1 MNENSEVLGRL
12 VVGHK
17 RDGRCQYDPAAKQA
31 LIRQCKQPGVSVSRI
46 AMQHG
51 VNANLL
57 RSWIA
62 KSLLVPDGKDVQ
74 QTNQTKKPDALPAF
88 VAVQIEPSATP
99 ALTCRVRAERQS
111 GGVPAPRRHRLP
123 QEHQRLG
130 QPGRAWS
137 GDERLSPT
145 RCLSLATAAKTVS
158 RYWVGTAT
166 DSGCCKSASKA
177 HALYGL

>member
-17 RDGRCQYDPAAKQA
+17 RDGRCQYDPAAKQE

-62 KSLLVPDGKDVQ
+62 KSLLMPDGKDVQ
-74 QTNQTKKPDALPAF
+74 QTNQTKKPDALPAV

-99 ALTCRVRAERQS
+99 ALTGQTERAER
-111 GGVPAPRRHRLP
+111 VPRSVQTAPSLRLHLRLP
-123 QEHQRLG
+123 NGVALDIDSART
-130 QPGRAWS
+130 
-137 GDERLSPT
+137 DELLPIMQ
-145 RCLSLATAAKTVS
+145 CLSTLPCS
-158 RYWVGTAT
+158 N
-166 DSGCCKSASKA
+166 
-177 HALYGL
+177 

>member
-17 RDGRCQYDPAAKQA
+17 RDGRCQYDPAAKQE

-62 KSLLVPDGKDVQ
+62 KSLLVPDAKDVQ

-99 ALTCRVRAERQS
+99 ALTGQTERAER
-111 GGVPAPRRHRLP
+111 VPRSVPTAPSLRLHVRLP
-123 QEHQRLG
+123 NGVALDIDNART
-130 QPGRAWS
+130 
-137 GDERLSPT
+137 DELLPIMQLLSTLP
-145 RCLSLATAAKTVS
+145 CSS
-158 RYWVGTAT
+158 
-166 DSGCCKSASKA
+166 
-177 HALYGL
+177 

>member
-17 RDGRCQYDPAAKQA
+17 RDGRCQYDPAAKQE

-99 ALTCRVRAERQS
+99 ALTGQTERAERAER
-111 GGVPAPRRHRLP
+111 VPRSVPTAPSLRLHVRLP
-123 QEHQRLG
+123 NGVALDIDSART
-130 QPGRAWS
+130 
-137 GDERLSPT
+137 DELLPIMQLLSTLP
-145 RCLSLATAAKTVS
+145 CSS
-158 RYWVGTAT
+158 
-166 DSGCCKSASKA
+166 
-177 HALYGL
+177 

>member
-1 MNENSEVLGRL
+1 MNENSEVLSRL

-17 RDGRCQYDPAAKQA
+17 RDGRCQYDPAAKQE

-62 KSLLVPDGKDVQ
+62 KSLLMPDGKDVQ
-74 QTNQTKKPDALPAF
+74 QTNQTKKPDALQAF

-99 ALTCRVRAERQS
+99 ALTGQTERAER
-111 GGVPAPRRHRLP
+111 VPRSVPTAPSLRLHVRLP
-123 QEHQRLG
+123 NGVALDIDNART
-130 QPGRAWS
+130 
-137 GDERLSPT
+137 DELLPIMQ
-145 RCLSLATAAKTVS
+145 CLSTLPCS
-158 RYWVGTAT
+158 N
-166 DSGCCKSASKA
+166 
-177 HALYGL
+177 